1 MKKATII
8 VVAIALWIGIS
19 SASDTTTGKDLPK
32 DVILGSLS
40 NIYEPVL
47 FNHSGHV
54 STAGGCVD
62 CHHQHG
68 TVEVQSCS
76 ECHRF
81 DPSVFKK
88 NVIAGRVKAC
98 GMCHLAAEQPGRVG
112 LKTAYHKAC
121 FKCHKSDV
129 GSGVKNLTGCTEMCH
144 VLNTKKKLKK

>member
-1 MKKATII
+1 MKKAPVI

-32 DVILGSLS
+32 EVTLGSLS
-40 NIYEPVL
+40 NVYEPVQ

-68 TVEVQSCS
+68 KVDVQSCS

-81 DPSVFKK
+81 DPSAFKK
-88 NVIAGRVKAC
+88 NVIAGKVKAC
-98 GMCHLAAEQPGRVG
+98 RTCHLASDQPGRVG

-121 FKCHKSDV
+121 FKCHKADV
-129 GSGVKNLTGCTEMCH
+129 GSGVKNLEGCTEMCH
-144 VLNTKKKLKK
+144 VLNAKKKQK

>member
-8 VVAIALWIGIS
+8 VAAIALWIGIS

-32 DVILGSLS
+32 DVLLGSLS
-40 NIYEPVL
+40 NIYEPVP

-54 STAGGCVD
+54 STAGGCAD

-68 TVEVQSCS
+68 TVDVASCS
-76 ECHRF
+76 DCHRL
-81 DPSVFKK
+81 DPAAFKK
-88 NVIAGRVKAC
+88 NVIAGKVKAC
-98 GMCHLAAEQPGRVG
+98 RECHLATDQPGKVG

-121 FKCHKSDV
+121 FKCHKADV

-144 VLNTKKKLKK
+144 ALKPKKVK